1 MVVKNKMNEK
11 LVDILTTE
19 RFFFKHTKSMKQ
31 ILLSRQRPSFLDID
45 FLTYKR
51 KKLRKDFN
59 SVGRC
64 GNRLSWIFQ
73 FIKFSLDNY
82 D

>member
-1 MVVKNKMNEK
+1 MVAKNKMNEK

-31 ILLSRQRPSFLDID
+31 IIFQSKDLHFLDID

-51 KKLRKDFN
+51 KKN
-59 SVGRC
+59 
-64 GNRLSWIFQ
+64 
-73 FIKFSLDNY
+73 
-82 D
+82 